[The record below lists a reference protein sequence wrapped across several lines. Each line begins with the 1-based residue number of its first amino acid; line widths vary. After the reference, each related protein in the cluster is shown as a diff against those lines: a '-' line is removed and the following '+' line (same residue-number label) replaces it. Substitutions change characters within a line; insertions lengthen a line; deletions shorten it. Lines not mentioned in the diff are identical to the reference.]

1 MNTPAIPLIVPF
13 SQPQHIYRKCCF
25 GLSFAHQQLSN
36 CCLPFFF
43 IYVVASNTTFPFKK
57 LFHGSYFLRT
67 FLPPALAM
75 YTIIYKGYL
84 VNFLLKRKRFR
95 RTSTLRKI
103 FNTKIFPMK
112 ISYRPYP
119 RDLFVSRHSLPVSQ
133 KNRHPQIWHPRPNN
147 PRICGTPIPIFL
159 GLRDSTFD
167 FPPEN
172 WHPHVNERWQRLKH
186 SRTSTSLA

>member
-13 SQPQHIYRKCCF
+13 SQPQRIDQKCF
-25 GLSFAHQQLSN
+25 ELSFTHQQLSN
-36 CCLPFFF
+36 RCLPFFF
-43 IYVVASNTTFPFKK
+43 IYVVASNTTFLFKK

-67 FLPPALAM
+67 FLPPAFSYVHYYVQTLSCKIFVKM
-75 YTIIYKGYL
+75 KY
-84 VNFLLKRKRFR
+84 FC

-103 FNTKIFPMK
+103 FNTTIFPTK

-133 KNRHPQIWHPRPNN
+133 KNRHPRPNN
-147 PRICGTPIPIFL
+147 PRLCGTPISIFL

-172 WHPHVNERWQRLKH
+172 WYP
-186 SRTSTSLA
+186 RTNK